1 MASGWRL
8 RRPALPTLGE
18 AAASGFVGSV
28 RGIAPL
34 SCLLL
39 LGLLLQ
45 LPLARAAP
53 LALQAWATAE
63 VLFLGWY
70 RFHLAQLQPP
80 AIGPPMTKAQ
90 RQQAFARALAATSDL
105 RRFVSGWFKLAPFSA
120 IRTGNA
126 KEWLAWAVFGSRLE
140 ALGAAEQ
147 QEVVGMLGAFEAALG
162 AKLPAGYNPSLR
174 EGCIRINLDP
184 ISAQHRP
191 VISYVVTYTAH
202 AVGWALLR
210 RQGFRRSRCGALS
223 YWHRPASEP
232 AAEPSRPIVLL
243 HGIGLG
249 LVPYLGLLDRLI
261 TAHGAACPIL
271 LPEFPHISQ
280 KIGGPPPPAPETCR
294 AIRAMLC
301 RHCPASRPD
310 ASGDPQPR
318 PACFVGHSFGSIVC
332 SWLVRLQP
340 DCVASLLFL
349 DPVTLMLQARPIPTQ
364 RLSRLSC
371 PNPTLTNDCA
381 GRSRT
386 WPTTFSTARRPTRCS
401 QSSSTSSRRRSASPI
416 PCTGISGGTKTCS
429 GSRTCRRGCGSRS
442 GSRCCWPGTTTS

>member
-53 LALQAWATAE
+53 LALQAWAAAE

-90 RQQAFARALAATSDL
+90 RQQAFVRALAATSDL

-210 RQGFRRSRCGALS
+210 RQGFRRSRCGALC

-232 AAEPSRPIVLL
+232 AAEPGRPIVLL

-280 KIGGPPPPAPETCR
+280 KIGGPPPPAAERDLPRDPGDALPALPGLPAGCLGRSPAAAGVLRR
-294 AIRAMLC
+294 ALIRLDCLQLARSAAARLRGLPALPRP
-301 RHCPASRPD
+301 RHPHAPGAPIPKPNVSRVWI
-310 ASGDPQPR
+310 APQP
-318 PACFVGHSFGSIVC
+318 
-332 SWLVRLQP
+332 
-340 DCVASLLFL
+340 
-349 DPVTLMLQARPIPTQ
+349 
-364 RLSRLSC
+364 
-371 PNPTLTNDCA
+371 
-381 GRSRT
+381 
-386 WPTTFSTARRPTRCS
+386 
-401 QSSSTSSRRRSASPI
+401 
-416 PCTGISGGTKTCS
+416 
-429 GSRTCRRGCGSRS
+429 
-442 GSRCCWPGTTTS
+442 